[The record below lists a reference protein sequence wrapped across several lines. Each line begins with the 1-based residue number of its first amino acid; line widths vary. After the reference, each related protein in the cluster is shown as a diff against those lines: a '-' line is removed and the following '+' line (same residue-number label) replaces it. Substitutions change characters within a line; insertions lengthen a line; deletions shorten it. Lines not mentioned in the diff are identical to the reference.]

1 MTGRAPGG
9 GPDRAATGGATG
21 EPAAAGATHLF
32 LLGADYHLGD
42 LLWLTAVL
50 AEYRRRVRPAR
61 LAVGCPDRP
70 ISRILEHNPLLDDL
84 RYGDPARLR
93 AAARTRFG
101 RDVVVRDLRPAP
113 LGLAMLR
120 DWRHHRPWRYYRDLW
135 FEPRGQWLATF
146 LHLGRLSAYRPV
158 LGLCAAD
165 RATAAALPAPYVVLA
180 PHIGRYRLPLASR
193 AWRRV
198 KGWDETNWV
207 RLASLLRTAGYEP
220 VTAAAADQA
229 PIPGTR
235 PLLGLPI
242 RQVAGVI
249 AGAAGLVGGESGLWF
264 IAAARATPFV
274 IVPWWLPRGVDWAA
288 PMGVPHRL
296 VARRDATV
304 DAVFAAC
311 RELMSHDRR

>member
-1 MTGRAPGG
+1 MER
-9 GPDRAATGGATG
+9 
-21 EPAAAGATHLF
+21 ATHLF

-50 AEYRRRVRPAR
+50 AEYRRQVRPAR

-70 ISRILEHNPLLDDL
+70 IGRILEHNPLLDDL
-84 RYGDPARLR
+84 RYGDPGRLR
-93 AAARTRFG
+93 AAARARG
-101 RDVVVRDLRPAP
+101 EVVRDLRPLP
-113 LGLAMLR
+113 LARAMLR
-120 DWRHHRPWRYYRDLW
+120 DWRHHWPWVYYRDLW
-135 FEPRGQWLATF
+135 FLPRGQWLATF
-146 LHLGRLSAYRPV
+146 LHLGRLSSYRPV
-158 LGLCAAD
+158 LGLCDAD
-165 RATAAALPAPYVVLA
+165 RATAATLPIPYVVLA
-180 PHIGRYRLPLASR
+180 PHIGRYRLPLAGR

-198 KGWDETNWV
+198 KGWDEGNWV
-207 RLASLLRTAGYEP
+207 RLASLLRSAGYEP

-249 AGAAGLVGGESGLWF
+249 EGAAALVGGESGLWF
-264 IAAARATPFV
+264 IAAACATPFA

-296 VARRDATV
+296 IRRRDATV
-304 DAVFAAC
+304 ETVFASC
-311 RELMSHDRR
+311 RELVAHDRH